1 MSYLESTSHGFWLL
15 HFTMDNFTSFFL
27 SSADIFQKLALKFQ
41 TFSIQIRWDI
51 LYILMFANVINMCQN
66 FANTRKASLMLQF
79 SILRLCLLVAN
90 FIACCNTADNIFKEF
105 ELMSGPTKF
114 WA

>member
-1 MSYLESTSHGFWLL
+1 MGFGYSILL
-15 HFTMDNFTSFFL
+15 WIILQVFFL
-27 SSADIFQKLALKFQ
+27 SSADIIQKLPLKFQ

-51 LYILMFANVINMCQN
+51 LYNLMFANVINMCQN
-66 FANTRKASLMLQF
+66 FSNTRRVSLMLQF

-105 ELMSGPTKF
+105 ELMSGLTKF

>member
-1 MSYLESTSHGFWLL
+1 MGLGYSILL
-15 HFTMDNFTSFFL
+15 WIILQVFFL

-51 LYILMFANVINMCQN
+51 LYNLIFAFVINMCKN

-79 SILRLCLLVAN
+79 FILRLCLLVAN

>member
-1 MSYLESTSHGFWLL
+1 
-15 HFTMDNFTSFFL
+15 MDNFTSFFFL

-51 LYILMFANVINMCQN
+51 LYNLIFAFVINMCKN

-79 SILRLCLLVAN
+79 FILRLCLLVAN